1 MTYEEFRDEV
11 EALGL
16 CIKEKGSLIRITTKG
31 DYYVADV
38 NKEKEFEICTE
49 SLATLGDSK
58 EKILDLCYQLAKT
71 PIKERESKKYYL
83 IHKLIRKRNFN
94 NAYLHLDLNDGS
106 FLTGSECVY
115 INVFEEACTKVQ
127 FTLDEIEGIKEEY
140 GVTLENWELV
150 EVEE

>member
-1 MTYEEFRDEV
+1 MRGIEMTYEEFKNEV

-16 CIKEKGSLIRITTKG
+16 CIKEKGSLIRIKTKG

-49 SLATLGDSK
+49 PLATLGDSK

-71 PIKERESKKYYL
+71 PLEEREPVKKYLLKFKNLRTSDGFSQYL
-83 IHKLIRKRNFN
+83 S
-94 NAYLHLDLNDGS
+94 AD
-106 FLTGSECVY
+106 
-115 INVFEEACTKVQ
+115 
-127 FTLDEIEGIKEEY
+127 IEGNLFASRRNENLKQEFNIKDLDWQY
-140 GVTLENWELV
+140 IGFTENNFDLI